1 MFSRRHEKA
10 QGAHTADKMPDA
22 APVEPAVDQESVPP
36 ASAETPATGA
46 NDMADK
52 LADGAGPSVIGRDLI
67 ITGNLVSKGEVR
79 VEGTIQGDVHCNSLV
94 VGDSAHVNGGI
105 TAQEVLVRGKVTGSI
120 RAMTISLASSSHMEG
135 DVLHKAL
142 AIEQGAF
149 FEGKSRRSEDPL
161 SQAPQQPSAPA
172 VGIASQKAQQAKAA
186 AAAASAANGGRSE
199 AAE

>member
-10 QGAHTADKMPDA
+10 QGANAADKMDTA
-22 APVEPAVDQESVPP
+22 APAEPAVQQDSVPP
-36 ASAETPATGA
+36 PSAATPARGA
-46 NDMADK
+46 DVMTDK
-52 LADGAGPSVIGRDLI
+52 LADGVGPSVIGRDLI

-94 VGDSAHVNGGI
+94 IGDNAHVNGGI
-105 TAQEVLVRGKVTGSI
+105 AAQEVLVRGKVTGSI
-120 RAMTISLASSSHMEG
+120 RATTISLASSSHVEG

-161 SQAPQQPSAPA
+161 SQAPQQSTQA

-186 AAAASAANGGRSE
+186 AAAATAAAGGHSE

>member
-10 QGAHTADKMPDA
+10 QGAHTADKTPAA
-22 APVEPAVDQESVPP
+22 APVEPAVEQDSVPP
-36 ASAETPATGA
+36 PSAATPARGA
-46 NDMADK
+46 DDMTDK

-94 VGDSAHVNGGI
+94 VGDNAHVNGGI

-120 RAMTISLASSSHMEG
+120 RATTISLASSSHMEG

>member
-1 MFSRRHEKA
+1 MFSRRHDKA
-10 QGAHTADKMPDA
+10 QGAHTADKTPDA
-22 APVEPAVDQESVPP
+22 APVEPAVKQDSVPP
-36 ASAETPATGA
+36 PSASTPARGA
-46 NDMADK
+46 DDMTDK
-52 LADGAGPSVIGRDLI
+52 VADGAGPSVIGRDLI

-94 VGDSAHVNGGI
+94 VGDNAHVNGGI
-105 TAQEVLVRGKVTGSI
+105 AAQEVLVRGKVTGSI
-120 RAMTISLASSSHMEG
+120 RATTISLASSSHMEG

-161 SQAPQQPSAPA
+161 SQAPQQSTPA

-186 AAAASAANGGRSE
+186 AAAATAATGGHSE